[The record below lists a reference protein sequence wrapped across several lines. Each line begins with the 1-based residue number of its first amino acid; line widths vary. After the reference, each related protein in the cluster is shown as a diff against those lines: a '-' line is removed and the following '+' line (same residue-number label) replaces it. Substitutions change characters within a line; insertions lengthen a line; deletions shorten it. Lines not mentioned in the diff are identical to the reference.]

1 MNNICKKITGFP
13 KLNFDY
19 CFFFWIVLM
28 MGNGTKFINN
38 FDPRTNLCFF
48 ILLLIAILVL
58 WSKVRM
64 SKEKYKWYAVF
75 VVLTPWIV
83 YHYVVDTAFEYGSYA
98 QFVLKIF
105 VGMVFAAYYKERLI
119 EYFYKIVS
127 LLSFISIPFWVV
139 CVFLGEKTL
148 STFAPFEQWLGE
160 GSSFIVY
167 STLEN
172 LSHSDKYELVRNT
185 GFCWEPGRFATCIVF
200 AMACYIISNKGQIK
214 WKSWRWLSMLTA
226 LVTTQS
232 TTGYVTFLILIIVHY
247 IFTANTSLT
256 KKAMM
261 LIIIG
266 LSISSIM
273 NLPFMQEK
281 IVANADSNTWI
292 TERTDVQWVDDLD
305 HAITVDRS
313 EGIFLD
319 YLNIQ
324 YKPIMGSGLSFKDT
338 YLYKY
343 ISRNLTTSNGLTNPL
358 SRLGLLIG
366 IPFFILFFI
375 GTKNISKFYSSSE
388 IYLLFIAA
396 MIMQYSYNFMF
407 DIFFISLVFYSFNKK
422 YSCVKMNG
430 RTL

>member
-1 MNNICKKITGFP
+1 MNNICKKITGFS

-28 MGNGTKFINN
+28 MGNSTNFINN
-38 FDPRTNLCFF
+38 FDPRTNLYFF
-48 ILLLIAILVL
+48 ILLLIAILGL
-58 WSKVRM
+58 WSKARM
-64 SKEKYKWYAVF
+64 SKEKYKGYLVF
-75 VVLTPWIV
+75 AFLFPWV
-83 YHYVVDTAFEYGSYA
+83 TYHYFVDTAFEYGSYA

-105 VGMVFAAYYKERLI
+105 VGLVFAAYYKERLI

-139 CVFLGEKTL
+139 CNILGEKTL
-148 STFAPFEQWLGE
+148 ATFAPFEQWLGE
-160 GSSFIVY
+160 GSSFVVY

-172 LSHSDKYELVRNT
+172 LGHSDKYGLVRNT

-200 AMACYIISNKGQIK
+200 AMACYIISNRGQIK
-214 WKSWRWLSMLTA
+214 WKSWKWLSMVIA
-226 LVTTQS
+226 LVSTQS
-232 TTGYVTFLILIIVHY
+232 TTGYVTFLILIVIHY
-247 IFTANTSLT
+247 IFTANASLL
-256 KKAMM
+256 KKTIM
-261 LIIIG
+261 LVVIG
-266 LSISSIM
+266 LSLSSIM
-273 NLPFMQEK
+273 SLPFMQEK
-281 IVANADSNTWI
+281 IVDNADSKTWI
-292 TERTDVQWVDDLD
+292 TERKDVQWVDDLD

-358 SRLGLLIG
+358 SRLGLLLG
-366 IPFFILFFI
+366 IPFFILFLF

-388 IYLLFIAA
+388 IYMLFIVA

-407 DIFFISLVFYSFNKK
+407 DIFFFALTFYSFNKK
-422 YSCVKMNG
+422 HSFVKMK
-430 RTL
+430 